1 MKATIT
7 TRIMKVS
14 PDGSVAYDES
24 ASVDLGDVT
33 GLAPHQVRVI
43 GEKAELDHK
52 REKLKEFIYSP
63 FFTRLDAEERN
74 RLSLQLVCMDD
85 YSAVLGAR
93 IRNFLPPEVLS

>member
-1 MKATIT
+1 MKATIQT
-7 TRIMKVS
+7 QIMTVAE
-14 PDGSVAYDES
+14 DGSVSYDQNY
-24 ASVDLGDVT
+24 SVDLGDVT

-43 GEKAELDHK
+43 GEKAVLDY
-52 REKLKEFIYSP
+52 RRNMLNEFLHSP

-93 IRNFLPPEVLS
+93 ISNFLPPEML